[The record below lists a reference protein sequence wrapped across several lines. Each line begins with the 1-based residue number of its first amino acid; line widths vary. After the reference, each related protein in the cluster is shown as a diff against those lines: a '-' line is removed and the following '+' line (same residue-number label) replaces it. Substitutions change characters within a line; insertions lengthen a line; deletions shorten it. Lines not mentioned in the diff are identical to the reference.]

1 MNNAI
6 NLTDGYKADHRRQM
20 PKGALRQ
27 FNNFT
32 PRKTRREGV
41 SKIVFFGLQYFIK
54 KYLIE
59 DFNNTFFLLPKDVAV
74 KQYVR
79 RINNYLGEGHGV
91 TFEHIEALHDLGYMP
106 LKIKALPEGTRV
118 NIGVPPVTMVNTLD
132 EFVWLVGYLETIFSA
147 TIWGPCTSATTAFE
161 YRKLLN
167 KFAKE
172 SGGSLEFVPFQGHD
186 FSFRGMFGLEAA
198 KMSGAAHLLSFVGT
212 DTIPAIDFL
221 EEYYNADSD
230 RELVGCSV
238 AATEH
243 SVMCFG
249 TGLYV
254 YDKLGG
260 DWSKVGEA
268 EFSVFKRLITEVYPS
283 GIISIVSDT
292 FNLWTVLTEYL
303 PALKKEIL
311 ARDGKVVIRPDSGD
325 PVDIICGDYLHSMN
339 ERMGIAPI
347 TPVNK
352 GVVEL
357 LWDVFGGTTNYAGY
371 KELDSH
377 VGCIYG
383 DSINIDRATRMCER
397 LMQKQFAST
406 NWVAG
411 IGSFTYQYVTRDTDG
426 WAMKATAGVVL
437 GSDGQRLDIEIF
449 KDPITDD
456 GTKKSAK
463 GLLQVLKHVTL
474 NQITLKPETITY
486 VLKDQ
491 VSYEE
496 EAAGELSVV
505 FLNGELILDD
515 TLTVI
520 RKRVQKELQLLN

>member
-1 MNNAI
+1 MTTSL
-6 NLTDGYKADHRRQM
+6 NLVDGYKVDHRRQM

-41 SKIVFFGLQYFIK
+41 NKIVFFGLQYFIK

-172 SGGSLEFVPFQGHD
+172 SGGSLDFVPFQGHD

-230 RELVGCSV
+230 KELVGCSV

-249 TGLYV
+249 TGLYI
-254 YDKLGG
+254 YDKRDGN
-260 DWSKVGEA
+260 WAYIGEA
-268 EFSVFKRLITEVYPS
+268 EYSVFKRLITEVYPS

-292 FNLWTVLTEYL
+292 FDLWKVLTVYL
-303 PALKKEIL
+303 VELKEEIL

-325 PVDIICGDYLHSMN
+325 PVDIICGIESHRVTENAEGKRFRYNGGLPDYNQKEVSDA
-339 ERMGIAPI
+339 EY
-347 TPVNK
+347 K

-357 LWDVFGGTTNYAGY
+357 LWDVFGGTVNEKGF
-371 KELDSH
+371 KELDPH
-377 VGCIYG
+377 IGCIYG
-383 DSINIDRATRMCER
+383 DSITTQRATSICER
-397 LMQKQFAST
+397 LMAKGFAST
-406 NWVAG
+406 NIVLG
-411 IGSFTYQYVTRDTDG
+411 IGSFTYQMVTRDTDG
-426 WAMKATAGVVL
+426 
-437 GSDGQRLDIEIF
+437 
-449 KDPITDD
+449 
-456 GTKKSAK
+456 
-463 GLLQVLKHVTL
+463 
-474 NQITLKPETITY
+474 
-486 VLKDQ
+486 
-491 VSYEE
+491 
-496 EAAGELSVV
+496 
-505 FLNGELILDD
+505 
-515 TLTVI
+515 
-520 RKRVQKELQLLN
+520 